1 MYNLHIVINTKTC
14 NKFVINTNINLPSN
28 ILTNESK
35 NIIDTWLKN
44 HININIVDTYSV
56 SISNAKKISLT

>member
-1 MYNLHIVINTKTC
+1 MYHLHIVINTKE
-14 NKFVINTNINLPSN
+14 NEKFAINTNMNLPSN

-35 NIIDTWLKN
+35 DIIDTWLKN

-56 SISNAKKISLT
+56 SISSAKEISLA